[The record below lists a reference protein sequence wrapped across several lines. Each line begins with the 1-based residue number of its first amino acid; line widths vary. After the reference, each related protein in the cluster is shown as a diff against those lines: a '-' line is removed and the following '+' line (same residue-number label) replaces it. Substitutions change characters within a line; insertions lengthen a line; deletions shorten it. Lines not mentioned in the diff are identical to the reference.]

1 MQLRWG
7 RVRKFTEEVGDGG
20 AAAREGWEMTG
31 DLDEVDEVS
40 SKMAGKLWTVLT
52 KCLSRLMEEV

>member
-1 MQLRWG
+1 MRVLQLG
-7 RVRKFTEEVGDGG
+7 RVGG
-20 AAAREGWEMTG
+20 MAG

-40 SKMAGKLWTVLT
+40 LRWQGKLWTVLT